1 MDGEGREEGRRLNPL
16 RWDDGGGD
24 DDDGA
29 MHPTDDVGS
38 SPPTAS
44 GCLWNEPFNGD
55 DQKNKFLLK
64 LLPLKDRLEHFWMK
78 NPLSCPE
85 RCSFP

>member
-29 MHPTDDVGS
+29 RHPTDDVGS

-55 DQKNKFLLK
+55 D
-64 LLPLKDRLEHFWMK
+64 
-78 NPLSCPE
+78 
-85 RCSFP
+85 